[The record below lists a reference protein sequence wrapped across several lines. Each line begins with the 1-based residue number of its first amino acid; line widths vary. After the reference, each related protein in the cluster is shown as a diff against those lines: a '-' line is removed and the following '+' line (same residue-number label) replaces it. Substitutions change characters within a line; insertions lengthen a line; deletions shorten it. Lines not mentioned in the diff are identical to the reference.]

1 MQILNMGLTGLLVL
15 YVIYRQKPYGAAR
28 ACVTGAGFFAV
39 AFYLDSIFYLIMENG
54 AGPMGDST
62 AGAFFPAGNGAA
74 AEALMQGMGIFL
86 SKGILCALLTAAEAA
101 GIASDRA
108 KRKAPGGNWQ
118 YLDGLTVGITMFS
131 LVLGAA
137 CLRKADRK
145 EDFPVALRLVFL
157 LILLL
162 AYYISLYFHQKKL
175 WAQRQQE
182 ETETREREETR
193 YLKTIEDQYQ
203 RARELRH
210 DLKNHIS
217 LLRLLLQEGSYDK
230 MADYLRI
237 FGDDVDGLTIPV
249 RSGNPVVDA
258 LLADKSARAKKD
270 KIRVELSLCDLTEL
284 SLNPDEICS
293 LLGNLMDNALEA
305 SREVPE
311 GRFLSV
317 ECRKSEDSYYIK
329 VQNAAAPSPET
340 APSFLQSRKS
350 DRRNQVG
357 HGLGMRSMER
367 IVHANGGELAVD
379 RTENRF
385 TVVVRLPVL
394 SCD

>member
-1 MQILNMGLTGLLVL
+1 
-15 YVIYRQKPYGAAR
+15 
-28 ACVTGAGFFAV
+28 
-39 AFYLDSIFYLIMENG
+39 
-54 AGPMGDST
+54 
-62 AGAFFPAGNGAA
+62 
-74 AEALMQGMGIFL
+74 
-86 SKGILCALLTAAEAA
+86 
-101 GIASDRA
+101 
-108 KRKAPGGNWQ
+108 
-118 YLDGLTVGITMFS
+118 
-131 LVLGAA
+131 
-137 CLRKADRK
+137 
-145 EDFPVALRLVFL
+145 
-157 LILLL
+157 
-162 AYYISLYFHQKKL
+162 
-175 WAQRQQE
+175 
-182 ETETREREETR
+182 
-193 YLKTIEDQYQ
+193 
-203 RARELRH
+203 
-210 DLKNHIS
+210 
-217 LLRLLLQEGSYDK
+217 

-237 FGDDVDGLTIPV
+237 FGEDVDGLTIPV

-258 LLADKSARAKKD
+258 LLADKSARAKRD

-284 SLNPDEICS
+284 SMNPDEICS